1 MRVID
6 LYAGMGGIS
15 WGFSQE
21 GFHVTGLDINPL
33 SPDIFELNGIGKVIV
48 TDLRDYQ
55 IQNLV
60 PRVREEPLV
69 LVGGPSCRPWSNV
82 NRRRHLFGPA
92 HPDYVLMIKF
102 LNAVTALKPEV
113 FLMEN
118 VLPIASDPGF
128 RKKITSLK
136 RHYWVEETR
145 VRYSE
150 YGAPTSRVRF
160 FAVGF
165 RRGKRVNHAR
175 SFLRKLDEERRRSR
189 PRTAGDVLADYVRL
203 GYGEAPDHHW
213 PNFRTINRYEDKYR
227 SNRYGWY
234 RLDPEKP
241 APSFG
246 NVMKTY
252 TLPPWVGNGHGVPL
266 RVISVR
272 EAMALIGFDR
282 TFRFPEGASMKTRY
296 QMVADAVSPVFSR
309 IAARAIREILEEEM

>member
-6 LYAGMGGIS
+6 LYSGMGGIS
-15 WGFSQE
+15 WGFSRE
-21 GFHVTGLDINPL
+21 GFRVTGLDINPL
-33 SPDIFELNGIGKVIV
+33 VPDIFELNGIGEAIV
-48 TDLRDYQ
+48 ADLRTY
-55 IQNLV
+55 
-60 PRVREEPLV
+60 RVKEIAPKSREEPLV

-102 LNAVTALKPEV
+102 LDAVSALKPDV

-118 VLPIASDPGF
+118 VLPVANDPGF
-128 RKKITSLK
+128 QEKMNSLS
-136 RHYWVEETR
+136 RHYWIARTR
-145 VRYSE
+145 VRYSD
-150 YGAPTSRVRF
+150 YGAPTSRERF
-160 FAVGF
+160 FAAGF
-165 RRGKRVNHAR
+165 RRGRRVDHAS
-175 SFLRKLDEERRRSR
+175 SFLGKLDKERRRSR
-189 PRTAGDVLADYVRL
+189 PKTVEDVLAGYMGL

-213 PNFRTINRYEDKYR
+213 PNFKTIHRYKEKYR

-234 RLDPEKP
+234 KLDPKKP

-252 TLPPWVGNGHGVPL
+252 ILPPWAGNGHGVPL

-272 EAMALIGFDR
+272 EAMALMGLDPS
-282 TFRFPEGASMKTRY
+282 FRFPEGSAMKTRY

-309 IAARAIREILEEEM
+309 IAARAISEILEEEM